1 MELLLNIIN
10 RSITIMDGR
19 IDSIILLAAQKA
31 GLDVSSCFPS
41 DLVIWVNIPWN
52 YIIYINTTI

>member
-1 MELLLNIIN
+1 
-10 RSITIMDGR
+10 MDGR

-41 DLVIWVNIPWN
+41 DLIIWVSLKFCKKKFFYL
-52 YIIYINTTI
+52 YIFPIIKKNC